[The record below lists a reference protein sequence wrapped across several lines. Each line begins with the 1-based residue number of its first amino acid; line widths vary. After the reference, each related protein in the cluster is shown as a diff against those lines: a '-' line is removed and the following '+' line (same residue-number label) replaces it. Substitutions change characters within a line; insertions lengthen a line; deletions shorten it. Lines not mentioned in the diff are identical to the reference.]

1 MLDYRYE
8 TFLILCETHSYT
20 KTAQRLFV
28 TQPTVT
34 QHIQYL
40 EHRYQTRL
48 FEYKNKQLILTA
60 KGRELYEYTL
70 QLKHN
75 ADQAERA
82 MFAPA
87 EKRPLR
93 IGATKTIGEFV
104 MPSVLAKYLDEYPD
118 TDIDLFVDSTRV
130 LLNKLHNN
138 QIDVALLEGF
148 FDKNSYDYCLLR
160 LEHFIGICSPKSHL
174 ANKPVHFSDLLDE
187 RIAVREDGSGNREII
202 ERLLEQYS
210 LKMNDFRH
218 ICRISNFAAIKTLV
232 EKNEAI
238 AFVYEPV
245 VHEELRSGALVPLCL
260 PDDIRREFNFVMP
273 KQSIFAPRYLDFFD
287 FCQKTLEAQSHYF
300 SK

>member
-8 TFLILCETHSYT
+8 TFLILCETRSYT
-20 KTAQRLFV
+20 KTAQKLFV

-48 FEYKNKQLILTA
+48 FEYKNKQLILTP
-60 KGRELYEYTL
+60 KGNELYHYAL

-82 MFAPA
+82 MFAPE

-93 IGATKTIGEFV
+93 IGATKTIGEYI
-104 MPSVLAKYLDEYPD
+104 MPPVLARYIDEYPN
-118 TDIDLFVDSTRV
+118 TDIDLYVDSTRV

-148 FDKNSYDYCLLR
+148 FDKNGYDYRLLK
-160 LEHFIGICSPKSHL
+160 LEKFLGVCSPKSHL
-174 ANKPVHFSDLLDE
+174 ANKPVHFSDLLGE

-210 LKMNDFRH
+210 LKMTDFRH
-218 ICRISNFAAIKTLV
+218 VCHISNFAAIKMLV
-232 EKNEAI
+232 KKNEAI

-245 VHEELRSGALVPLCL
+245 VREELRTGELVPLCL

-273 KQSIFAPRYLDFFD
+273 KQSIFAPEYLAFFD
-287 FCQKTLEAQSHYF
+287 FCQKTMEEQSVHF
-300 SK
+300 DK